1 MYHYTY
7 LIENKINSKK
17 YIGVRS
23 CHDDPNTDF
32 YWSSSITLK
41 NEITRVGRN
50 NFKKTIIDI
59 FKTRKE
65 AVLNEIELHN
75 LYNVGINPEFYNKA
89 KQTSTGFDTT
99 GISSKAKGISRTPE
113 QRQKQSEIMKLKGN
127 GENNAMYGKTHSEET
142 KKLISN
148 KLKGLLVGERNGR
161 FGIPLTDEAKRK
173 ISAQNSGKYPT
184 NKTKKLISDKLK
196 GLLVGERNGQFGR
209 MYSEEEKRVRSE
221 NLKGINVGTRWF
233 TNGLCAK
240 RFVPGAEPPGFIIG
254 KKY

>member
-1 MYHYTY
+1 MMYHYTY

-50 NFKKTIIDI
+50 
-59 FKTRKE
+59 
-65 AVLNEIELHN
+65 
-75 LYNVGINPEFYNKA
+75 
-89 KQTSTGFDTT
+89 
-99 GISSKAKGISRTPE
+99 
-113 QRQKQSEIMKLKGN
+113 
-127 GENNAMYGKTHSEET
+127 
-142 KKLISN
+142 
-148 KLKGLLVGERNGR
+148 
-161 FGIPLTDEAKRK
+161 
-173 ISAQNSGKYPT
+173 
-184 NKTKKLISDKLK
+184 
-196 GLLVGERNGQFGR
+196 
-209 MYSEEEKRVRSE
+209 
-221 NLKGINVGTRWF
+221 VGTRWF

>member
-1 MYHYTY
+1 MMYHYTY

-65 AVLNEIELHN
+65 AVLN
-75 LYNVGINPEFYNKA
+75 LYNVGIDPEFYNKA

-113 QRQKQSEIMKLKGN
+113 QRQKQSEIMKLKSN
-127 GENNAMYGKTHSEET
+127 GENNAMYGKTHSEE
-142 KKLISN
+142 
-148 KLKGLLVGERNGR
+148 
-161 FGIPLTDEAKRK
+161 
-173 ISAQNSGKYPT
+173 
-184 NKTKKLISDKLK
+184 TKKLISDKLK

-209 MYSEEEKRVRSE
+209 MYSEEEKRVRAE